1 MIFRFLVSAA
11 LSVFVAIAPQTHAA
25 GDTVGSSGPSKTF
38 VYKKTKQA
46 ELAIVVHFP
55 SGWKASDRRAAIV
68 FFFGGGWT
76 NGKLSQFEP
85 QATALAAR
93 GLVTARADY
102 RVKSRHGVS
111 PDVCVEDAKS
121 AVRWLRQN
129 ASMLGIDPN
138 RIIAA
143 GGSAGGH
150 IAACTALTDGLEAP
164 GEDLRISS
172 RPNAMILFNP
182 VLRLDHL
189 SALVARVGHNEKL
202 AKQISPN
209 LHISKETPP
218 TLLFFGDQ
226 DPLMHRVKSSCNRQN
241 KSAAGRSWSRRRTRS
256 TATSITP
263 LGPNRRSSGR
273 INSSFHSATWAG
285 RLMLCKM
292 PRRRLVESSGSPFFA
307 MPLAAKLVS
316 TTGVA
321 STVRDFI
328 FLRFDG
334 TC

>member
-1 MIFRFLVSAA
+1 LEDRLIFRFLVSAA
-11 LSVFVAIAPQTHAA
+11 LGVCVAFAPQAHAA
-25 GDTVGSSGPSKTF
+25 GGGVGSSGPTRTF
-38 VYKKTKQA
+38 IYKKTKQA
-46 ELAIVVHFP
+46 ELDIVVHFP
-55 SGWKASDRRAAIV
+55 PGWKASDRRAAIV

-76 NGKLSQFEP
+76 NGTLSQFEP

-129 ASMLGIDPN
+129 ASTLGINSD
-138 RIIAA
+138 RIVAA

-150 IAACTALTDGLEAP
+150 IAACTALTDGLEAA
-164 GEDLRISS
+164 GEDLHISS

-189 SALVARVGHNEKL
+189 PALLARVGNDEKL

-209 LHISKETPP
+209 LHISKVTPP

-226 DPLMHRVKSSCNRQN
+226 DPLMRQGEEFVRQAKQVGCWAEMVAAPGQKHGYFNHEPWTEQTLHR
-241 KSAAGRSWSRRRTRS
+241 ADD
-256 TATSITP
+256 
-263 LGPNRRSSGR
+263 
-273 INSSFHSATWAG
+273 F
-285 RLMLCKM
+285 
-292 PRRRLVESSGSPFFA
+292 
-307 MPLAAKLVS
+307 LVS
-316 TTGVA
+316 LGYLPK
-321 STVRDFI
+321 R
-328 FLRFDG
+328 
-334 TC
+334 

>member
-76 NGKLSQFEP
+76 NGKLSQFKP

-226 DPLMHRVKSSCNRQN
+226 DPLMRQGEEFVQQA
-241 KSAAGRSWSRRRTRS
+241 KQVGCRAELV
-256 TATSITP
+256 TAKDQKHGYFNHAPWTEQT
-263 LGPNRRSSGR
+263 LQRADQ
-273 INSSFHSATWAG
+273 F
-285 RLMLCKM
+285 
-292 PRRRLVESSGSPFFA
+292 
-307 MPLAAKLVS
+307 LVS
-316 TTGVA
+316 LGYLGRPAHALQDATA
-321 STVRDFI
+321 PPR
-328 FLRFDG
+328 
-334 TC
+334 